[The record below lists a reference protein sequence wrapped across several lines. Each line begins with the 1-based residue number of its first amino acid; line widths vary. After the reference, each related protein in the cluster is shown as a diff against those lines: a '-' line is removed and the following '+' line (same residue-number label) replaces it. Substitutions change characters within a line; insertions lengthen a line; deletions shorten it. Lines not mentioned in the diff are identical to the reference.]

1 MLPIKVVTLGASV
14 CISFFF
20 FFIIRS
26 VCFWWLQMQIGY
38 GKLAVSDMYHFLH
51 MQGGA
56 GRCQRWRAVFAAR
69 CEIPCHK
76 AAVTMKGQMWLGDEA
91 FSVWCQGLQAELVQK
106 WVRRGHFLFVDSSST
121 VHIETLPHFPSSGRW
136 ALRHPYLVCGKAEEE
151 VEGTPLYER
160 TSLQRGVGDGLK
172 ESWVPLGWIVHLLGR
187 FKMMLLSGCLTW
199 GNIEATRRAEG
210 LPNEQGILGSGN
222 WRRKT
227 CRGRKESR
235 GGADG
240 YEEGLGSQITHSG
253 CSREWEMFLVLGHLT
268 SMWRAE

>member
-20 FFIIRS
+20 FIIRS
-26 VCFWWLQMQIGY
+26 VCFWWIQMQIGY

-91 FSVWCQGLQAELVQK
+91 FSVWCQDLQAELVQK

-136 ALRHPYLVCGKAEEE
+136 VLRHPYLVCGKA
-151 VEGTPLYER
+151 
-160 TSLQRGVGDGLK
+160 
-172 ESWVPLGWIVHLLGR
+172 
-187 FKMMLLSGCLTW
+187 
-199 GNIEATRRAEG
+199 
-210 LPNEQGILGSGN
+210 
-222 WRRKT
+222 
-227 CRGRKESR
+227 
-235 GGADG
+235 
-240 YEEGLGSQITHSG
+240 
-253 CSREWEMFLVLGHLT
+253 
-268 SMWRAE
+268 

>member
-20 FFIIRS
+20 LVIRS

-91 FSVWCQGLQAELVQK
+91 FSVWCQGLQAELVQR
-106 WVRRGHFLFVDSSST
+106 WVRRGHFLFVDSSSN
-121 VHIETLPHFPSSGRW
+121 VHIETLPHFPSSSRW
-136 ALRHPYLVCGKAEEE
+136 ALRHPYLICGKTEEE
-151 VEGTPLYER
+151 VEGTPLYEW

-172 ESWVPLGWIVHLLGR
+172 ESWVPLGWMVHLLGR
-187 FKMMLLSGCLTW
+187 FKKMLLSGCLTW
-199 GNIEATRRAEG
+199 GNIRSHQKSRMAARRA
-210 LPNEQGILGSGN
+210 
-222 WRRKT
+222 
-227 CRGRKESR
+227 
-235 GGADG
+235 
-240 YEEGLGSQITHSG
+240 
-253 CSREWEMFLVLGHLT
+253 GHPGQ
-268 SMWRAE
+268 W